1 MKKHIQ
7 ARRERNRE
15 LAEREAVARCA
26 YGNCRLP
33 LPKMFIEA
41 GMRFCDDLCQDAE
54 WAWQAAKEAR
64 RDAVR

>member
-1 MKKHIQ
+1 MTATKKRMADRR
-7 ARRERNRE
+7 ARNLE
-15 LAEREAVARCA
+15 LGKQEAVARCA

-64 RDAVR
+64 R

>member
-1 MKKHIQ
+1 MLKKHIQ
-7 ARRERNRE
+7 ARRERTRE

-41 GMRFCDDLCQDAE
+41 GMRFCDHQCQDAE

-64 RDAVR
+64 R